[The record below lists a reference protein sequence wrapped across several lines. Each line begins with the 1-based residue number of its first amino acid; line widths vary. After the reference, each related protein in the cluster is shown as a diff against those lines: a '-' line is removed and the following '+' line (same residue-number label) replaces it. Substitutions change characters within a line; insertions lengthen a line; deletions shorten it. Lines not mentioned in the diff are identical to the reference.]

1 MFRLQKM
8 DSAIAKKHVKI
19 SVDTVP
25 CGAFENDKVLESIS
39 FLSTN
44 LDDAMAVLGTLDKL
58 NIPNGLARE
67 FIHSFYLK
75 HTTVIGSRAFYYCSS
90 LTSIT
95 LPNSLTTIGDKAFY
109 YCSSLTSI
117 TLPNSLTTIGKN
129 AFFRCSSLTSITL
142 PDSLTTIGDGAFD
155 GCSSLTSI
163 TLPNSLTTATL
174 RWTFD
179 GCSSLTSITLP
190 DSVTTIGEW
199 AFDCCSSLTSI
210 TLPDSVTTIGRGAFR
225 DCSSLTSIT
234 LPDSLTTIEENAFY
248 NCSSLTSITLSNASQ
263 LTTIEENAFYNCSS
277 LPDVAARALLHTMHV
292 LRQGGSRMWLGDRVL
307 KLRGVGAG
315 EEGVVVFTNRDGTKI
330 RVEKASGGTWRL
342 QVLSNYLWR

>member
-1 MFRLQKM
+1 M

-19 SVDTVP
+19 LVDTVP

-58 NIPNGLARE
+58 NIPNDLARE
-67 FIHSFYLK
+67 FVHSFYLK

-210 TLPDSVTTIGRGAFR
+210 TLPDSVTTIGREAFPR
-225 DCSSLTSIT
+225 LLLAHVHHD
-234 LPDSLTTIEENAFY
+234 
-248 NCSSLTSITLSNASQ
+248 
-263 LTTIEENAFYNCSS
+263 
-277 LPDVAARALLHTMHV
+277 ARLAHDDWRECLL
-292 LRQGGSRMWLGDRVL
+292 
-307 KLRGVGAG
+307 
-315 EEGVVVFTNRDGTKI
+315 
-330 RVEKASGGTWRL
+330 
-342 QVLSNYLWR
+342 